1 MKKLYIDD
9 NLLLCQ
15 WISEDWSVVGL
26 KYPLTECLCLVCF
39 RDYLARRVPD
49 TNLLFV
55 IISPACPN
63 CYEPASSKN
72 LVQEP
77 VEMALAGEFL

>member
-1 MKKLYIDD
+1 MNFWGL
-9 NLLLCQ
+9 
-15 WISEDWSVVGL
+15 ISWWPEVA
-26 KYPLTECLCLVCF
+26 PTECLCLVCF